1 MKTISI
7 LQTRIAA
14 SLVLSLLTG
23 TTQLSLAHETAGKN
37 LIHSINVNY
46 ELYQLSKNH
55 LEGYSEQIGGGMYT
69 YPSLRDD
76 VRQSMITRASTG
88 KAGFEFYTSTVP
100 ADYKADLVHFF
111 FYSDIDLNNLE
122 PYDIQVNGTAL
133 LSFRPDEKGNLE
145 ILDNPGNGNASFHMY
160 RRDVNGDGQ
169 GAFRLSIPVDMLTLG
184 QKARISVYGQARG
197 TNAWFML
204 FKEPNTIQWLRDVA
218 AHDVSFSVKQFNDK
232 LLIDAPAHLV
242 GLKVMVVSDGKKS
255 KKAEFLLQGE
265 MAKASLIAP
274 APRNT
279 FVIRY
284 GEEEFAVDMKNGD
297 GSMNE
302 NEVRGKFVYTSHA
315 HVHSGWTADFTK
327 RYRPEY
333 YGAYEPFFDN
343 KYEKGLISMMNSSHQ
358 DIAWVDRPEV
368 CIIMRDTLLL
378 TPIIRDAF
386 ARQDYGF
393 DIEDGLML
401 REYIGRHPDAKEKIT
416 ELLNRKL
423 LSVGATY
430 NCPYEDM
437 YGPEDLVRQLYLGK
451 LWVKKNFGGYDSK
464 VYWNVDVPGKTL
476 QFPQLLKKAGVDY
489 MVISRHARSMTH
501 WASPDGSSVFT
512 YSPGHYGEDIIH
524 LSKAMGEK
532 VKYGAE
538 QVVWWSRYFEG
549 GETQTPLLS
558 SQDMLPAIDY
568 TDYIEAW
575 NNTESVRDVNSQ
587 EKEVFFPHMEL
598 MTVDEYMPLAEKHAT
613 SIDTIR
619 GERPNV
625 WLYIHGPAHHDALTA
640 SRKASKLLPAAEKF
654 LTVANLLD
662 EDKMPYPYEE
672 IDLGWQAKI
681 YPDHGWGGH
690 DGDITDNLFKERLVE
705 SQVRGEKL
713 LDKATG
719 FIAQRVNTQEMKGIP
734 VILFNSLSWE
744 RTDPVSVKLNFP
756 RGKAQGLGVIT
767 SDKKE
772 VPVQFAEVTK
782 HSDGSIKHAELVFVA
797 ENIPSMGYSTYY
809 VKPQMKS
816 NAIQNASGFESTYE
830 NDFYKVTF
838 AQGGIEQ
845 VYDKELGRNLFST
858 KQFKVGEIYTLQSE
872 GNGAGEFGDVQQPF
886 MKDFD
891 QVSIHGASWEV
902 VASGDVYTTYKLVQ
916 DIKHARVVQE
926 VTLYHKLKRI
936 RFENKLEN
944 WDGTMYREFRTA
956 YPVAI
961 KNSTVRH
968 EVPFGTVEVGKDEI
982 HSAGERYTPLCKDVH
997 PRAIM
1002 DWISAGDE
1010 NMLITL
1016 SSSVAAADWI
1026 NPTKDGDADLLQHV
1040 LLASRRSCHWEGN
1053 EYSQAGNHSYSHV
1066 LTSSRAGAI
1075 DGSRIS
1081 KQHNDPLKVVVNPEK
1096 SVKASLP
1103 EALEFFGIDRDN
1115 VIVTAV
1121 KKAEEGEGIV
1131 LRMYDS
1137 EGQGAEVEVESFF
1150 KLNNLK
1156 HTNLIEEYGKPIE
1169 KIEISPFGIET
1180 YLVEAEL

>member
-1 MKTISI
+1 M
-7 LQTRIAA
+7 
-14 SLVLSLLTG
+14 
-23 TTQLSLAHETAGKN
+23 
-37 LIHSINVNY
+37 
-46 ELYQLSKNH
+46 
-55 LEGYSEQIGGGMYT
+55 
-69 YPSLRDD
+69 
-76 VRQSMITRASTG
+76 
-88 KAGFEFYTSTVP
+88 F
-100 ADYKADLVHFF
+100 
-111 FYSDIDLNNLE
+111 
-122 PYDIQVNGTAL
+122 
-133 LSFRPDEKGNLE
+133 
-145 ILDNPGNGNASFHMY
+145 
-160 RRDVNGDGQ
+160 
-169 GAFRLSIPVDMLTLG
+169 
-184 QKARISVYGQARG
+184 
-197 TNAWFML
+197 
-204 FKEPNTIQWLRDVA
+204 
-218 AHDVSFSVKQFNDK
+218 
-232 LLIDAPAHLV
+232 
-242 GLKVMVVSDGKKS
+242 
-255 KKAEFLLQGE
+255 
-265 MAKASLIAP
+265 
-274 APRNT
+274 
-279 FVIRY
+279 
-284 GEEEFAVDMKNGD
+284 
-297 GSMNE
+297 
-302 NEVRGKFVYTSHA
+302 TSHA
-315 HVHSGWTADFTK
+315 HLHNGWTADFTK

-368 CIIMRDTLLL
+368 CIILRDTLLL

-416 ELLNRKL
+416 ELLKRKL

-476 QFPQLLKKAGVDY
+476 QFPQILKKAGVDY
-489 MVISRHARSMTH
+489 MVISRHARSMTQ

-512 YSPGHYGEDIIH
+512 YSPGHYGEDVIH

-538 QVVWWSRYFEG
+538 QVVWWSRYFQG
-549 GETQTPLLS
+549 AETQTPLLS

-568 TDYIEAW
+568 SDYIEAW
-575 NNTESVRDVNSQ
+575 NNTESVLDVNSK

-662 EDKMPYPYEE
+662 EEKMPYPYEE

-705 SQVRGEKL
+705 SQVIGEKL

-719 FIAQRVNTQEMKGIP
+719 FIAQRVNTQEKKGIP

-744 RTDPVSVKLNFP
+744 RTDPVSVELNFP
-756 RGKAQGLGVIT
+756 RGKAQGLSIFT
-767 SDKKE
+767 SDKKK
-772 VPVQFAEVTK
+772 VPVQFAEVSK

-816 NAIQNASGFESTYE
+816 NDNQGDSGFGSEYE

-838 AQGGIEQ
+838 TEGGIEQ
-845 VYDKELGRNLFST
+845 VYDKELRRNLFT
-858 KQFKVGEIYTLQSE
+858 TGKFKVGEIFTLQSE

-891 QVSIHGASWEV
+891 QVATHGASWEL
-902 VASGDVYTTYKLVQ
+902 VASGDVYSTYRLVQ
-916 DIKHARVVQE
+916 DIKHARVVQK
-926 VTLYHKLKRI
+926 VTLYHQLKRI
-936 RFENKLEN
+936 RFENNLEN

-968 EVPFGTVEVGKDEI
+968 EVPFGTLEVGKDEI

-1010 NMLITL
+1010 NILITL

-1026 NPTKDGDADLLQHV
+1026 NPTLDGDADLLQHV
-1040 LLASRRSCHWEGN
+1040 LLASRRSCHMAGN

-1066 LTSSRAGAI
+1066 LTSSKAGEI

-1096 SVKASLP
+1096 SVKASLA
-1103 EALEFFGIDRDN
+1103 EEMEFFSIDREN
-1115 VIVTAV
+1115 VIVTAI

-1131 LRMYDS
+1131 LRMYDA
-1137 EGQGAEVEVESFF
+1137 EGQDSEVEVESYF
-1150 KLNNLK
+1150 KLSNLQ
-1156 HTNLIEEYGKPIE
+1156 HTNLIEEHGKSAE
-1169 KIEISPFGIET
+1169 KIEISPYAIET
-1180 YLVEAEL
+1180 YLVGAEL